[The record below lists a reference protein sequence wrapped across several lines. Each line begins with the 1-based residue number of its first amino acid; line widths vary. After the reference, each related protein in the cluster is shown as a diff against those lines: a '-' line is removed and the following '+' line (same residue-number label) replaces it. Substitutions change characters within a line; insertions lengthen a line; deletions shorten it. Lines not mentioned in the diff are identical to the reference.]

1 METITH
7 YFDLKTK
14 LEKIFLPTLLP
25 AVHVDRFLYNGEQG
39 LWREMV
45 SQSGKHP
52 AVYCLGQDR
61 GALTV

>member
-25 AVHVDRFLYNGEQG
+25 AVVMDRFLYNGEQG
-39 LWREMV
+39 LRREMI
-45 SQSGKHP
+45 SQFEERP

-61 GALTV
+61 RVLTV